1 MLFYNLEMAC
11 VYLLDCMYI
20 RFVNNVREAISWKY

>member
-11 VYLLDCMYI
+11 VYLLDRMYI